1 MRGQLEL
8 TPTYAAQLD
17 GKILANAHAVG
28 DVDGDGATE
37 LLFGSLLGKV
47 SVFKIVGDRLVQW
60 RSCEVNGS
68 VTSICLDNSLAG
80 DTRVIVATA
89 EGKCSVFRSV
99 EGADVLQLC
108 SEFNVALNICDVECL
123 NGELI
128 TATRDGRVLA
138 YRPDIDHDD
147 PDELAEYS
155 QVAQMEITGEVE
167 KLIVVHSTLSNP
179 DAGPQLLVRCFSG
192 EVFCISDP
200 SEEGPVDK
208 RDVVAWN
215 GPPHDKDGT
224 TFIVGDIELGGERG
238 MAALVSMNGLVSLFS
253 SSGERQ
259 WDFQLPEA
267 VVNADRLEMT
277 AAGGDRQDAIV
288 VCTWSGQIYAI
299 QSERRL
305 VRFRMLLPACSMF
318 CVGIRES
325 PTQVDPTIVSISTSG
340 TFFVFRDVQ
349 ETLIRGLRDSTLADK
364 VRLSPVFAQ
373 IDTPEKREVLMK
385 KLRKAFPQSFA
396 SNQTAVPTM
405 EELISA
411 ALTVPVQL

>member
-68 VTSICLDNSLAG
+68 VTSICLDNSLVG
-80 DTRVIVATA
+80 D
-89 EGKCSVFRSV
+89 
-99 EGADVLQLC
+99 
-108 SEFNVALNICDVECL
+108 NVALNICDVECL

-147 PDELAEYS
+147 PDELAEYT

-208 RDVVAWN
+208 RDIVAWN

-277 AAGGDRQDAIV
+277 AAGGDRQDA
-288 VCTWSGQIYAI
+288 
-299 QSERRL
+299 
-305 VRFRMLLPACSMF
+305 VRQEF
-318 CVGIRES
+318 CVGSCLGIRES
-325 PTQVDPTIVSISTSG
+325 PTQVDPTIVGISTSG

-349 ETLIRGLRDSTLADK
+349 ETLIRGLRDSTLVRTRGVRILVLFAYAHSFLVNQADK

-411 ALTVPVQL
+411 TLTVPVQL